1 MHFARFRQ
9 LNLTFAFCCLLHILA
24 TIMMHLVT
32 FDFRQQLKKN
42 IELMVERVRDPDAAI
57 VKTALDCI
65 TKEIHTTT
73 SSMTAVPKPLK
84 FLRPHL
90 DTLIATF
97 EGMAA
102 GPNRQLLADVLSLLT
117 STVAGKEGERE
128 GLRYKLQGNTSD
140 LETWGHE
147 YMRHLAGEIAEEYK
161 VQHEKEQPVDD
172 LLHLVAQIVPY
183 HMTHNAGAKHAERLC
198 LPACASSWGNH
209 AEAKQCRSRTSS

>member
-1 MHFARFRQ
+1 
-9 LNLTFAFCCLLHILA
+9 
-24 TIMMHLVT
+24 
-32 FDFRQQLKKN
+32 
-42 IELMVERVRDPDAAI
+42 MVERVRDSDAAI

-97 EGMAA
+97 EAMAA
-102 GPNRQLLADVLSLLT
+102 GPNRQLLADVLSLMT

-161 VQHEKEQPVDD
+161 ARHEKEQPVED

-183 HMTHNAGAKHAERLC
+183 HMTHNAGAARTVIEGGGNDVSWSNSKPCKLC
-198 LPACASSWGNH
+198 WAVARCSSAPYNRQH
-209 AEAKQCRSRTSS
+209 PETLT

>member
-1 MHFARFRQ
+1 
-9 LNLTFAFCCLLHILA
+9 
-24 TIMMHLVT
+24 
-32 FDFRQQLKKN
+32 
-42 IELMVERVRDPDAAI
+42 MVERVRDPDAAI

-90 DTLIATF
+90 DTLVATF

-161 VQHEKEQPVDD
+161 VRHAKEQPVDD

-183 HMTHNAGAKHAERLC
+183 HMTHNAGARVVFPLRQLVCSGKGLQDSDCAAAGVCRKRQLQQQRAC
-198 LPACASSWGNH
+198 LVCSYS
-209 AEAKQCRSRTSS
+209 

>member
-1 MHFARFRQ
+1 
-9 LNLTFAFCCLLHILA
+9 
-24 TIMMHLVT
+24 
-32 FDFRQQLKKN
+32 
-42 IELMVERVRDPDAAI
+42 MVERVCDSDAAI

-65 TKEIHTTT
+65 VKEIHSTT

-97 EGMAA
+97 EAMAA

-161 VQHEKEQPVDD
+161 VRHEKEQPVDD
-172 LLHLVAQIVPY
+172 LLHLVEQIVPY
-183 HMTHNAGAKHAERLC
+183 HMTHNAGVWHV
-198 LPACASSWGNH
+198 
-209 AEAKQCRSRTSS
+209 QCCRF